1 MSAENK
7 HPDRIA
13 RRPLTPQ
20 ERALKGLVIV
30 LGVLLVAGF
39 MVLIITIAFRIANGD
54 WGGAGT
60 PAEISAEITR
70 PPGSELAGMTAD
82 GDRLYL
88 RFTLASGGD
97 LIVIVDAATGERL
110 GELRIPN
117 P

>member
-1 MSAENK
+1 MSVESQP
-7 HPDRIA
+7 PDRTV

-39 MVLIITIAFRIANGD
+39 MVLIITIAFRIANRD
-54 WGGAGT
+54 SGGAGAT
-60 PAEISAEITR
+60 AEINAEVTR
-70 PPGSELAGMTAD
+70 PPGSELAGMTAE
-82 GDRLYL
+82 GNRLFL
-88 RFTLASGGD
+88 RFTLASGED
-97 LIVIVDAATGERL
+97 LIVIVDASTGERL